1 MVDDGYR
8 SPGRWIGGAALIA
21 GPLVWR
27 RPSRHGA
34 ACWSS
39 SACSPG
45 RFTPASTIWPS
56 NWSRRWVWSRQPP
69 SSAGMLTLMIGVLKG
84 SSWVSVAALVGL
96 AIAFV
101 PLGFRLLAEGPRPR
115 PLVAAAWAV
124 FVPALIVLAY
134 VLGRM
139 G

>member
-1 MVDDGYR
+1 
-8 SPGRWIGGAALIA
+8 
-21 GPLVWR
+21 
-27 RPSRHGA
+27 
-34 ACWSS
+34 
-39 SACSPG
+39 
-45 RFTPASTIWPS
+45 
-56 NWSRRWVWSRQPP
+56 
-69 SSAGMLTLMIGVLKG
+69 MIGVLKG

-101 PLGFRLLAEGPRPR
+101 PLGFQLLAEGPRPR